1 MKKTKLRSRVN
12 VTMSGKKE
20 LVNSGLIEEK
30 IRTLELISG
39 MPEIKWL
46 EILDD
51 EERDNTIFSIRDE
64 IVVNSLEISY
74 NNYLA
79 KQSVVFTVHCSYLA
93 LLKVIKWNFLAC
105 EPGEANVTDSLVW
118 KSDASPPTSIRDSWA
133 GLSVP
138 LVAKIGDPTHV
149 INVPDISCSD
159 EGKEYFVPSSTGITF
174 APTLKK
180 SRDTNMYYCLKSA
193 SLKTLG
199 TDSKINA
206 YELTV
211 PSFHSTKTMN
221 SSSTDSDN
229 LGRSVTREQLS
240 LARRASFTQILT
252 MPRND
257 LPGQLGAVLDSFK
270 VKMLYRRVVSLQLQ
284 LRKLYPELVNPGLKH
299 DFYFVHR
306 LDYATSGLIC
316 LALNKKACSEA
327 TSCFHQR
334 KTKKYYLAVLRGHVS
349 KELMYMNEAI
359 GEDSREERGSHRM
372 CTPSDL
378 NCTSPRPAQ
387 TRMLILQRGLFDN
400 YPATKV
406 ILRPITGRRHQLRV
420 HCAHIGHTIVGD
432 YTYSNRK
439 DTLPYRTFL
448 HSYRLVLPNNVEL
461 LDFQT
466 LDPFTSSDPRN
477 CWSPVE
483 TVNVLDDRVFEKL
496 DTDQQTVS
504 LTI

>member
-1 MKKTKLRSRVN
+1 
-12 VTMSGKKE
+12 MS
-20 LVNSGLIEEK
+20 
-30 IRTLELISG
+30 
-39 MPEIKWL
+39 
-46 EILDD
+46 
-51 EERDNTIFSIRDE
+51 
-64 IVVNSLEISY
+64 
-74 NNYLA
+74 
-79 KQSVVFTVHCSYLA
+79 
-93 LLKVIKWNFLAC
+93 VIKWNFLAC

-174 APTLKK
+174 VPTLNK
-180 SRDTNMYYCLKSA
+180 SIDTNMHYCLKSA
-193 SLKTLG
+193 SLKTLR
-199 TDSKINA
+199 TDSEINA
-206 YELTV
+206 YEHTV
-211 PSFHSTKTMN
+211 PSFYSTKTMN

-229 LGRSVTREQLS
+229 LGRSITREQLS

-257 LPGQLGAVLDSFK
+257 LPKQLGAVLDSFK
-270 VKMLYRRVVSLQLQ
+270 IYVIELPFKEPICFKSDNTGCKPNYSKFRPFNNDPRVFIETSQVGLVSTQVSLQLQ

-306 LDYATSGLIC
+306 LDYATSGVIC

-327 TSCFHQR
+327 TLCFHQR

-372 CTPSDL
+372 CTSSDL

-483 TVNVLDDRVFEKL
+483 TVNILDDRVFEKL
-496 DTDQQTVS
+496 DTDQ
-504 LTI
+504 

>member
-1 MKKTKLRSRVN
+1 MLLETAKLKETCPCVRLRS
-12 VTMSGKKE
+12 G
-20 LVNSGLIEEK
+20 
-30 IRTLELISG
+30 
-39 MPEIKWL
+39 
-46 EILDD
+46 
-51 EERDNTIFSIRDE
+51 
-64 IVVNSLEISY
+64 
-74 NNYLA
+74 A
-79 KQSVVFTVHCSYLA
+79 SYLHTET
-93 LLKVIKWNFLAC
+93 LLAW
-105 EPGEANVTDSLVW
+105 EANVTDSLVW

-159 EGKEYFVPSSTGITF
+159 EGKEYFVPSSAGITF
-174 APTLKK
+174 VPTLKK
-180 SRDTNMYYCLKSA
+180 SRDTNMHYCLKSA

-199 TDSKINA
+199 TDSEINA
-206 YELTV
+206 YEHTV
-211 PSFHSTKTMN
+211 PSIYSTKTMN

-229 LGRSVTREQLS
+229 LGRSITREQLS

-270 VKMLYRRVVSLQLQ
+270 VKMLERRDVAPGSVSLPSLTSPINFIPEKFDIKSRVLRMETNPRIDAVCSAGTGPNQPCSSPVTGSVVSLQLQ

-359 GEDSREERGSHRM
+359 GEDSLEERGSHRM
-372 CTPSDL
+372 CTSSNL

-448 HSYRLVLPNNVEL
+448 HSYRYV
-461 LDFQT
+461 T
-466 LDPFTSSDPRN
+466 
-477 CWSPVE
+477 E
-483 TVNVLDDRVFEKL
+483 TVIHILVV
-496 DTDQQTVS
+496 
-504 LTI
+504 